1 MDVVS
6 FDFTSDGRD
15 KLGRG
20 AMGRDW
26 PVVYL
31 INNDSEM
38 YIGETCSVYNRF
50 SQHLQNPDRSGLKTM
65 NVIIDDQFNKSAVL
79 DIEQS
84 LIQLCHADEKF
95 RLQNL
100 NAGQSVKY
108 NYYQRE
114 MYVNK
119 LNSIWKCM
127 RDGKLADHDFFTLK
141 NSSLFKYSP
150 YMTLTVEQNTICTY
164 VIHDILEKMVKGEK
178 GTSVINGSA
187 GTGKTVMAINMI
199 FTLINAD
206 RIRIDTSDVTYGFT
220 DEQMVVHELHEFL
233 KYHDRLRVGFVL
245 PMASIRMTMSTVFRK
260 TENGLKANMV
270 IGPADVVKGHYDI
283 LFVDESHRL
292 AKRKNIPNMGSF
304 DRVCRSLKLEPEN
317 STQLDWIMKCSDYQ
331 VLFYDKDQTV
341 KGSDISPEQ
350 FDKTVG
356 PDAKQYFLKTQMR
369 CAAGDGYPKYL
380 KRIFEC
386 KQDLFDEVRN
396 YDFRIF
402 DDVDLMVNEIKSL
415 NSEYKLCRTVAG
427 YSWKWISK
435 GYRAEE
441 IKAEHLEDI
450 HIGPYKYIWNM
461 SNMEW
466 ILREDSIDE
475 IGCIHTSQ
483 GYDLNYVGVIFGYEI
498 DYDKVNNRIVVDT
511 SKFYDTNVK
520 KATDEETVRKY
531 IINAYRIM
539 MTRGIRGC
547 YVYACNQGLNEY
559 LKRFIKGSDI

>member
-6 FDFTSDGRD
+6 FEFTFEGRD
-15 KLGRG
+15 RLGKA

-31 INNDSEM
+31 INNDSEI

-50 SQHLQNPDRSGLKTM
+50 SQHLQNPDRNKLNTI

-84 LIQLCHADEKF
+84 LIQLCNADEKF

-100 NAGQSVKY
+100 NAGLSVKY

-119 LNSIWKCM
+119 LHDIWKCL
-127 RDGKLADHDFFTLK
+127 RDRKLVDHDFFMLK
-141 NSSLFKYSP
+141 NSNLFKYSP
-150 YMTLTVEQNTICTY
+150 YMTLTVEQSTICNN
-164 VIHDILEKMVKGEK
+164 VIHDILEKLAKGEK

-206 RIRIDTSDVTYGFT
+206 RIKIDTSDITYGFT
-220 DEQMVVHELHEFL
+220 DEQMVLHELHEFL
-233 KYHDRLRVGFVL
+233 KHHDRLKIGFVL
-245 PMASIRMTMSTVFRK
+245 PMTSIRMTMSTVFKK
-260 TENGLKANMV
+260 TGNGLKGSMV
-270 IGPADVVKGHYDI
+270 IGPVDVTKEHYDV

-292 AKRKNIPNMGSF
+292 AKRKNIPNMGAF
-304 DRVCRSLKLEPEN
+304 DSACRSLKLEPEYA
-317 STQLDWIMKCSDYQ
+317 TQLDWIMKCSDYQ

-350 FDKTVG
+350 FDKTIG
-356 PDAKQYFLKTQMR
+356 PDAEQYFLRTQMR
-369 CAAGDGYPKYL
+369 CAAGNDYPRYL
-380 KRIFEC
+380 KNIFEC
-386 KQDLFDEVRN
+386 KQEMFDEVKN

-402 DDVDLMVNEIKSL
+402 DDVDMMVKRIKSL
-415 NSEYKLCRTVAG
+415 NSEHKLCRIVAG

-435 GYRAEE
+435 GHKAEE
-441 IKAEHLEDI
+441 IKAKHLEDI
-450 HIGPYKYIWNM
+450 HIGLNRYVWNM

-466 ILREDSIDE
+466 ILRENSIDE

-498 DYDKVNNRIVVDT
+498 DYDEAQNKIVIDL
-511 SKFYDTNVK
+511 SKFYDMNVK
-520 KATDEETVRKY
+520 KATDENQVKKY
-531 IINAYRIM
+531 IINAYQVM
-539 MTRGIRGC
+539 MTRGIKGC
-547 YVYACNQGLNEY
+547 YVYACNPGLNEY
-559 LKRFIKGSDI
+559 LKRFIRD

>member
-1 MDVVS
+1 
-6 FDFTSDGRD
+6 
-15 KLGRG
+15 
-20 AMGRDW
+20 
-26 PVVYL
+26 
-31 INNDSEM
+31 
-38 YIGETCSVYNRF
+38 
-50 SQHLQNPDRSGLKTM
+50 M

-127 RDGKLADHDFFTLK
+127 RDRKLADHDFFTLK

-441 IKAEHLEDI
+441 IRAEHLEDI